1 MVHEFSW
8 PQEAELDLAEERLRL
23 GEACLEDALRLVV
36 PVDDGQAQLA
46 EVVEELERQQASLE
60 VAEAAR
66 DSLQDEASDILLLFH
81 AAESRAAESPKDWS
95 GRRQKVERPW
105 KLPEKLRKVLQ
116 SFGAAFRR
124 TDVDLYEWSFPV
136 GSIQVFWSHSWHGDK
151 YMKSL
156 LLLLLYNGPA
166 AAIAATI
173 SALLMMCLQIAGF
186 LPGLRRV
193 GKSALDQGV
202 TMEFGPWCTATAGL
216 VFLVVL
222 LLGSPGA

>member
-1 MVHEFSW
+1 MEVAR
-8 PQEAELDLAEERLRL
+8 EAEAQFLDDEHPMVAHLANRMASMEPADRSILR
-23 GEACLEDALRLVV
+23 ATPA
-36 PVDDGQAQLA
+36 
-46 EVVEELERQQASLE
+46 
-60 VAEAAR
+60 
-66 DSLQDEASDILLLFH
+66 
-81 AAESRAAESPKDWS
+81 
-95 GRRQKVERPW
+95 W
-105 KLPEKLRKVLQ
+105 KLRNRMSTLYTFWDSIMILSVHFLVLMNSATIRKVLQ